1 MSLRIYDTMSRT
13 KKEFEPVR
21 PGAAG
26 VYCCGMTVQ
35 DKPHVGH
42 VFSAIVGDTIRRYLE
57 RKGLEVTYIYNF
69 TDVDDK
75 IIARAREE
83 NRDWRDIAEE
93 NIRAYLSVASTL
105 NIEPATHYPKATEHI
120 GEIIDLVRTLEEKGY
135 AYQGGS
141 DVYFEVGKCRGYG
154 KLSGRKIDELRAGAR
169 IEVGEEKQNPLDFA
183 LWKGAKE
190 GEPSWESPWGKGRP
204 GWHIECSAMS
214 MKYIGPTLDIHC
226 GGQDL
231 IFPHHENEIAQSECA
246 TGRTFV
252 RNWVHNGFVNLS
264 GEKMSKS
271 TKHFYLAE
279 NLCREFDPEAIRFYL
294 LSTHY
299 RSPIEFGKERLEEAG
314 AALGRLRN
322 SIRLALSAEAKLPA
336 QAKSGRVQD
345 AELEEA
351 MTKAVEC
358 FDEAMDDDFNSA
370 RAMACL
376 FDLSKRINLALEGDQ
391 PGPATVA
398 SAARAARELMDLG
411 GVLGLTWKGVEAKE
425 EVPVEISEL
434 VERREEARR
443 NKDWAAAD
451 ALRAAIAERGFVLE
465 DRTDGTQVRRKGS

>member
-1 MSLRIYDTMSRT
+1 MSRT
-13 KKEFEPVR
+13 KKEFTPVK

-75 IIARAREE
+75 IIARGHEE
-83 NRDWRDIAEE
+83 NRDWREIAQE
-93 NIRAYLSVASTL
+93 NMDAYLSVAKIL
-105 NIEPATHYPKATEHI
+105 NIKPATHYPKATEHI
-120 GEIIDLVRTLEEKGY
+120 VEIVNLVRVLEERGY
-135 AYQGGS
+135 AYQGGT

-154 KLSGRKIDELRAGAR
+154 KLSGRKLDELRAGAR
-169 IEVGEEKQNPLDFA
+169 IEVGEQKRNPLDFT

-190 GEPSWESPWGKGRP
+190 GEPSWESPWGG
-204 GWHIECSAMS
+204 S
-214 MKYIGPTLDIHC
+214 TLDIHC

-246 TGRTFV
+246 TGEPFV

-322 SIRLALSAEAKLPA
+322 SIRLALSAEAKLSDS
-336 QAKSGRVQD
+336 AKSGLVKD
-345 AELEEA
+345 AELENAMGEA
-351 MTKAVEC
+351 ARS
-358 FDEAMDDDFNSA
+358 FDESMDDDFNTA
-370 RAMACL
+370 RAIACL

-391 PGPATVA
+391 VGPATV
-398 SAARAARELMDLG
+398 STAALAAREIMDLG
-411 GVLGLTWKGVEAKE
+411 AVLGLTWKGIEEKE
-425 EVPVEISEL
+425 EIPAEIAALVSE
-434 VERREEARR
+434 REGARGD
-443 NKDWAAAD
+443 KDWAKAD
-451 ALRAAIAERGFVLE
+451 ELRDAIAQKGFVLE
-465 DRTDGTQVRRKGS
+465 DRADGTQVRRKE